1 MLERRREGR
10 PVLIGTRS
18 IETSEL
24 LSGML
29 SAAGIDHVVLNAH
42 HDREEAAIVTQAGLP
57 GRITVATNM
66 AGRGTDIKLG
76 NGVAAAGGLHVVLT
90 EFHESARIDRQLIGR
105 GGRQGE
111 PGTYE
116 IVASLED
123 ELPRVFAPKLANF
136 FAWTMERGS
145 QAERD
150 VLPATLANGLQL
162 YAQDQA
168 QRLQY
173 RIRQHTL
180 HLQNERD
187 TQLAFA
193 KPE

>member
-1 MLERRREGR
+1 M
-10 PVLIGTRS
+10 
-18 IETSEL
+18 
-24 LSGML
+24 
-29 SAAGIDHVVLNAH
+29 
-42 HDREEAAIVTQAGLP
+42 
-57 GRITVATNM
+57 
-66 AGRGTDIKLG
+66 
-76 NGVAAAGGLHVVLT
+76 LT
-90 EFHESARIDRQLIGR
+90 EFHELARIDRQLIGR

-123 ELPRVFAPKLANF
+123 ELPRVFAPKFANF
-136 FAWTMERGS
+136 LAWTMERGS
-145 QAERD
+145 QAKRD